1 MSYSRF
7 RLNLFHVE
15 YMISGMS
22 ITAAYRERVRLKAM
36 AESIQV
42 SERKF
47 REWIPMGLPHTR
59 IGGVLLFEPSLVHA
73 WLDKFNRISKT
84 PGVKRVRGMKV
95 PKIMAGE

>member
-1 MSYSRF
+1 M
-7 RLNLFHVE
+7 N
-15 YMISGMS
+15 S
-22 ITAAYRERVRLKAM
+22 ITASRERKRLKAM

-59 IGGVLLFEPSLVHA
+59 IGGVLLFEPSQVHA
-73 WLDKFNRISKT
+73 WLDRFNRVSRT

-95 PKIMAGE
+95 PEIVADE